1 MLFTLIGYDD
11 LFKKYFNTYKYMVYH
26 IAYTKLNDHQLSE
39 DVMQETFF
47 KLSKNIDR
55 LKTEDDV
62 KYWLITVAGNCAK
75 SALARKNNK
84 TVLLEDIEEQAQSGG
99 TEDAFIY
106 QEMVNELNSVLDTL
120 EPKYMELIVQKY
132 YYNKTVREI
141 ARQFSIP
148 YTTACYRLHRGLKIL
163 EQKLRGRGF
172 DLRDLEGRR

>member
-1 MLFTLIGYDD
+1 MLNTENDFHFI
-11 LFKKYFNTYKYMVYH
+11 FNTYKYMVYH
-26 IAYTKLNDHQLSE
+26 IAYTKLNDHQLAE
-39 DVMQETFF
+39 DVMQETFY

-84 TVLLEDIEEQAQSGG
+84 TVLLEDVEEQAGSGG
-99 TEDAFIY
+99 TEHIFIY
-106 QEMVNELNSVLDTL
+106 QEMVKELNSVLDTL

-141 ARQFSIP
+141 ARTFSIP
-148 YTTACYRLHRGLKIL
+148 YTTACFRLHRGLKIL